1 MAFSWSLSKHIEI
14 SIIYLKRELFV
25 VAPLLAPA
33 AWFQWPAV
41 TSLVW
46 CCSGPITAV
55 QCLPSGAQCGDWD
68 CCRQQLLLLTRVNCE
83 HVNTEQCSARPGE
96 AASVYNCVEQETL
109 ISAGGGKN
117 CQTRAQQS
125 AESSNVDIYL
135 PTLHR
140 YSQYVFD
147 SVCEAVLRTS
157 VSISRTDYN
166 RSILIDS

>member
-1 MAFSWSLSKHIEI
+1 MAFSWSLSKHIKI

-83 HVNTEQCSARPGE
+83 HVNTEQCSRGKLLQFTIVWSRKLWSVLVAVKTVRPGPN
-96 AASVYNCVEQETL
+96 S
-109 ISAGGGKN
+109 
-117 CQTRAQQS
+117 QQS
-125 AESSNVDIYL
+125 SPMLTSICLLYIDIHNMNL
-135 PTLHR
+135 IPSAKQFWEQA
-140 YSQYVFD
+140 SQFQGQTII
-147 SVCEAVLRTS
+147 E
-157 VSISRTDYN
+157 VS
-166 RSILIDS
+166 